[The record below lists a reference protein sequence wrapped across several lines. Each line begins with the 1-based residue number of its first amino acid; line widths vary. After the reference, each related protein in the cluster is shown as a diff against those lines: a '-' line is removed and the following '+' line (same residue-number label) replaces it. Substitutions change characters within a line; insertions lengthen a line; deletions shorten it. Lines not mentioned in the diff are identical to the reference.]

1 MVYFLVIC
9 MLPGRKIHIET
20 CTVPTQVEALKR
32 GVESEREEK
41 DRELGRGRG
50 DLEEE
55 SDFKPAYF

>member
-1 MVYFLVIC
+1 